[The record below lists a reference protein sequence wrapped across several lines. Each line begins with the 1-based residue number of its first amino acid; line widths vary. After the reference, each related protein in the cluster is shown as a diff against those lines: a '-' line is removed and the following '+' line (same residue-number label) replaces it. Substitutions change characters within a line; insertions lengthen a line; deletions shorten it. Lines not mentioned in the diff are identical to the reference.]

1 MRTHETNWAGNYT
14 YTAAELAHPRSVEE
28 LQRIVAMNARVRAL
42 GSRHSFSDL
51 ADTSGTLISLLDMP
65 VEIDVDAGVPSVRVS
80 AGATY
85 GQLASALNSAGW
97 ALGSMASLPH
107 ITVAGAV
114 ATGTHGS
121 GDGVGSLASAV
132 RALELVDA
140 DGQHRTV
147 ALGGPDFEGHVVSL
161 GALGIVTHLTL
172 AVEPAFDVRQDVHLG
187 LAWPDLYDHVD
198 EILASTYSV
207 SVFTDWVDPE
217 ATQVWLKSRPAAGDG
232 PPALAVPFTS
242 RATVPSHMLRGGE
255 LRALTPQLGE
265 VGPWHERLPHF
276 RMEFTPS
283 RGAELQSEYFVPR
296 RHVAAACAA
305 LQRIGARLEPLLQVS
320 EIRSLAADPLWL
332 SGAHEQDTVAFH
344 FTWVLDQPAV
354 YAVLPVLEDA
364 LEPFGARPHWGKCFT
379 MPPAVLREVYPRMED
394 FAELR
399 TRVDPSDKFANPF
412 LDRCFAQS

>member
-1 MRTHETNWAGNYT
+1 MREKKRMRTHETNWAGNYT

-51 ADTSGTLISLLDMP
+51 ADTSGDAHLAARHARRDRRRRRCP
-65 VEIDVDAGVPSVRVS
+65 VRPGVCRSHLRAARLRPEP
-80 AGATY
+80 
-85 GQLASALNSAGW
+85 AGW

-187 LAWPDLYDHVD
+187 LAWPDLSTTSTRSSPAPT
-198 EILASTYSV
+198 ASASSPTGS
-207 SVFTDWVDPE
+207 TP
-217 ATQVWLKSRPAAGDG
+217 RP
-232 PPALAVPFTS
+232 
-242 RATVPSHMLRGGE
+242 
-255 LRALTPQLGE
+255 
-265 VGPWHERLPHF
+265 
-276 RMEFTPS
+276 
-283 RGAELQSEYFVPR
+283 PR
-296 RHVAAACAA
+296 C
-305 LQRIGARLEPLLQVS
+305 G
-320 EIRSLAADPLWL
+320 
-332 SGAHEQDTVAFH
+332 
-344 FTWVLDQPAV
+344 
-354 YAVLPVLEDA
+354 
-364 LEPFGARPHWGKCFT
+364 
-379 MPPAVLREVYPRMED
+379 
-394 FAELR
+394 
-399 TRVDPSDKFANPF
+399 
-412 LDRCFAQS
+412 